1 MIPLADVEVREK
13 MSIVPVANRS
23 FLHGDRKPSPT
34 SEKILYATLDSLAL
48 KRATLPLQLLP
59 INDDSNATTKA
70 TNESMKQG
78 KIHTEMIAK
87 RSSFKVDATCPSS
100 KQHAKYLVVA
110 SPLSSSSSSSSSS
123 KPDSQ
128 ETRLKVTAIEPNLK
142 KDIACLQ
149 RNWTNNSDIEDTLI
163 RDSASETD
171 IFEETYAGE
180 IARNSSYCC
189 YIANDVAASSTNDKN
204 ESPSDDYEKIESVIG
219 TDACCNFQA
228 EANDDEESLENEEDT
243 SCTKNVFVKSK
254 STNDLASKSYSD
266 MRLSLDG
273 QSLVG
278 TFSDGKLAKSLL
290 FSNEFPNCGKKKKHF
305 AKNVL
310 HFVPEY
316 LVKGQKGKRK
326 QKEKGI
332 PSRSLNSLKISSSVD
347 TKIGINSNGRYRS
360 KSLSREELKYLKI
373 SSPTNFV
380 HIASATNPNLVS
392 NENTIRFSL
401 GQVVITHEQKCA
413 TLPLLVATNYE
424 NSMAEKRSGQSSSSI
439 VAESTSFDATSSVV
453 DKSNEKAKRRNDGFN
468 VETLKRQLLSELQ
481 TRSAKLLELS
491 QQVKTDEYRAN
502 IREGSDT
509 TYELAYE
516 PCTELPA
523 NSSFLWSNRTKNFL
537 LENTRTI
544 PNENTENIEDAVGEV
559 YDDVGPLNLNNQE
572 DDYDDVGTPDALH
585 VTENRISESS
595 TAFQDSDDIYDDV
608 MGPSCAVNDFK
619 DNEIEICDNEA
630 KQESSEL
637 FVTNEYSSVDENI
650 DVSNNDQDVYDDVGL
665 PSEERVNSL
674 YTGSTIGS
682 ILGSSWM
689 CGKESEWEDL
699 EDSTMIGLSQFANK
713 YYTSFSLDEKRI
725 ETQVVSSR
733 KRSGQRWSRMMR
745 KQRSRISKKDFNSSS
760 KPCESTL
767 RDDTSDDSTYE
778 SLHSFQPD
786 DFCTDSEAE
795 TTTDETTRE
804 REYESTETEQKIP
817 IDSDRLVIAYLE
829 APTRPNPPPPRE
841 VSLTRTLGK
850 RIKMLRRTWSITKGS
865 LGRMRKRTTVDDGHS
880 CDESKEF
887 SNDHS
892 NLDGGRYFSF
902 ARHFKRTVTGPFS
915 TFYLN
920 GYIDSA
926 NGDNDLSTSKNSS
939 EEPMYSN
946 TNDEMDH
953 YSVLVDQEP
962 LYQFY
967 AAAAARIASDFS
979 SDDYEEVEGMIP
991 SRSTTDLAKPGH
1003 RTLWCQTP
1011 QVINNGLLQ
1020 RLSTEE
1026 KKVQEAKFEILTS
1039 EASYLNS
1046 LRVLKNEFLNE
1057 PSLDE
1062 ILTPFEKDKL
1072 FGGIPSVLQ
1081 ASEQFLAELEAV
1093 WRYDPML
1100 HGLPDV
1106 LLKYTDKCLDIY
1118 VAYCSNQVS
1127 IDTTLKDLRTR
1138 KGSKFI
1144 ETISQIEARST
1155 CQSLSLHSFLM
1166 LPMQRITRLPLLA
1179 DAVLSKLPVECEDR
1193 SHWEKV
1199 LSSLSYVVAECNEG
1213 ASTAA
1218 KEIEMENL
1226 IRKLEYSAK
1235 IKPIVLKGKH
1245 LVKSGPT
1252 VQLSTKADAE
1262 YKLTFGKRF
1271 NKTPL
1276 YLLLLTDLLLVAKQ
1290 KSNTHDEMYT
1300 VIDTCKRSLIALEPV
1315 PEDSPF
1321 AGRNA
1326 MLLTLLEN
1334 YSGHQIEYILTC
1346 ESDTERQRWL
1356 EAVSSSKR
1364 GLPEETLYEVWDCPQ
1379 VVALYYYSPNQ
1390 PDELSLHPGDIINVF
1405 RKMSDGWYQG
1415 GKLLNGEQ
1423 GWFPGN
1429 YTKEVASEHVRAKNL
1444 KQRHRFLTLSGNALQ
1459 RRAKQQSAT
1468 H

>member
-1 MIPLADVEVREK
+1 

-100 KQHAKYLVVA
+100 KQHAKYLVVG
-110 SPLSSSSSSSSSS
+110 SPLSSSSSSSS

-128 ETRLKVTAIEPNLK
+128 ETRLKTTAVEPNLK

-163 RDSASETD
+163 RDSVLETD

-189 YIANDVAASSTNDKN
+189 YIANHVTASSTNDKN

-332 PSRSLNSLKISSSVD
+332 PSRSLNSLKTSSSVD

-424 NSMAEKRSGQSSSSI
+424 NSMAEKRNGQASSSI

-502 IREGSDT
+502 IREGSNA

-516 PCTELPA
+516 PCTELPT

-585 VTENRISESS
+585 VNDNRISESP

-619 DNEIEICDNEA
+619 DNEIEICDNEV

-713 YYTSFSLDEKRI
+713 YYTSI

-745 KQRSRISKKDFNSSS
+745 KQRSRISRKDFNSSS

-804 REYESTETEQKIP
+804 REYESTETERKIP

-880 CDESKEF
+880 CDENKEF

-1081 ASEQFLAELEAV
+1081 ASEQFLAELETV

>member
-204 ESPSDDYEKIESVIG
+204 GSPSDDYEKIESVIG

-228 EANDDEESLENEEDT
+228 ETNDDEESLENEEDT

-608 MGPSCAVNDFK
+608 MGPSCAVTDFK

-713 YYTSFSLDEKRI
+713 YYTSI

-865 LGRMRKRTTVDDGHS
+865 LGRIRKRTTVDDGHS

>member
-204 ESPSDDYEKIESVIG
+204 GSPSDDYEKIESVIG

-228 EANDDEESLENEEDT
+228 ETNDDEESLENEEDT

-608 MGPSCAVNDFK
+608 MGPSCAVTDFK

-713 YYTSFSLDEKRI
+713 YYTSI

-946 TNDEMDH
+946 TNNEMDH

>member
-110 SPLSSSSSSSSSS
+110 SPLSSSSSS

-149 RNWTNNSDIEDTLI
+149 CNWTNNSDIEDTLI

-171 IFEETYAGE
+171 ISEETYAGE

-204 ESPSDDYEKIESVIG
+204 GSPSDDYEKIESVIG

-228 EANDDEESLENEEDT
+228 ETNDDEESLENEEDT

-453 DKSNEKAKRRNDGFN
+453 DKSNEKAKRRNDGLN

-502 IREGSDT
+502 IHEGSDT

-699 EDSTMIGLSQFANK
+699 EDSSMIGLSQFANK
-713 YYTSFSLDEKRI
+713 YYTSI

-745 KQRSRISKKDFNSSS
+745 KQRSRISRKDFNSSS

-795 TTTDETTRE
+795 TTTDETTKE

-926 NGDNDLSTSKNSS
+926 NGDNDLSASKNSS

-1193 SHWEKV
+1193 SYWEKV

>member
-1 MIPLADVEVREK
+1 MIPLADVEVRKK

-59 INDDSNATTKA
+59 INDDSNATTKV

-204 ESPSDDYEKIESVIG
+204 GSPSDDYEKIESVIG

-228 EANDDEESLENEEDT
+228 ETNDDEESLENEEDT

-713 YYTSFSLDEKRI
+713 YYTSI

-1106 LLKYTDKCLDIY
+1106 LFKYTDKCLDIY

>member
-1390 PDELSLHPGDIINVF
+1390 PDELSLHPG
-1405 RKMSDGWYQG
+1405 KCQMG
-1415 GKLLNGEQ
+1415 GI
-1423 GWFPGN
+1423 
-1429 YTKEVASEHVRAKNL
+1429 KEENC
-1444 KQRHRFLTLSGNALQ
+1444 
-1459 RRAKQQSAT
+1459 
-1468 H
+1468 

>member
-1 MIPLADVEVREK
+1 MIPLGDVKVREK

-59 INDDSNATTKA
+59 INDDSNATTEA

-78 KIHTEMIAK
+78 KIHTETIAK

-100 KQHAKYLVVA
+100 KQHEKYLMVA
-110 SPLSSSSSSSSSS
+110 SPLSSSSSS

-128 ETRLKVTAIEPNLK
+128 ETRLKITAVELNLK

-149 RNWTNNSDIEDTLI
+149 RNWTNNNDIEDTLI
-163 RDSASETD
+163 RDSALESD

-189 YIANDVAASSTNDKN
+189 YIANDVTASSTNDKN

-228 EANDDEESLENEEDT
+228 EANDDEESLENEEDI

-290 FSNEFPNCGKKKKHF
+290 FSNEFSNCGKKKKHF

-332 PSRSLNSLKISSSVD
+332 PSRSLNSLKTSSSVD

-360 KSLSREELKYLKI
+360 RSLSREELKYLKI

-424 NSMAEKRSGQSSSSI
+424 NSMAEKRNERSSSSI
-439 VAESTSFDATSSVV
+439 VAAAAESTFDATSSVV

-502 IREGSDT
+502 IREGSNT

-544 PNENTENIEDAVGEV
+544 PNENTENIEDTVGEV

-572 DDYDDVGTPDALH
+572 DDYDDVGTPNASH
-585 VTENRISESS
+585 VNENRISESS

-608 MGPSCAVNDFK
+608 MGPSCAGDDFK
-619 DNEIEICDNEA
+619 DNKIETCDNEV

-699 EDSTMIGLSQFANK
+699 EDSPMIGLSQFANK
-713 YYTSFSLDEKRI
+713 YYTSI

-745 KQRSRISKKDFNSSS
+745 KQRSRISRKDFNSSS

-865 LGRMRKRTTVDDGHS
+865 LGRIRKRTTVDDGHS
-880 CDESKEF
+880 CDENKEF

-926 NGDNDLSTSKNSS
+926 NGDNDLSTSKNSN

-991 SRSTTDLAKPGH
+991 SRSTTDLARPGH

-1057 PSLDE
+1057 SSLDE
-1062 ILTPFEKDKL
+1062 ILTPLEKDKL

-1081 ASEQFLAELEAV
+1081 ASEQFLAELETV

-1179 DAVLSKLPVECEDR
+1179 DAVLSKLSVECEDR

-1235 IKPIVLKGKH
+1235 IKPLVLKGKH

-1276 YLLLLTDLLLVAKQ
+1276 YLLLLTDLLLVTKQ
-1290 KSNTHDEMYT
+1290 KSNTHDEVYT

-1334 YSGHQIEYILTC
+1334 YSGHQIEYVLTC

-1459 RRAKQQSAT
+1459 RKAKQQSTT